1 MLSSP
6 DDAVFS
12 FGGDG
17 GEAMG
22 GPLTG
27 VRVIDLTTVISGP
40 YGTQIMGDMGAD
52 VVKVETHAGDIM
64 RNPGPAASP
73 GMGAAYMGCNR
84 NKRSLVLDLKDPR
97 GLDALLRLV
106 RTADVFI
113 HNMRVKAARRLG
125 IDYDA
130 LSRINGRLIYCV
142 IAGFGTDGPYGD
154 RPAYDD
160 VVQGMSGVAATQGG
174 PGGEPQFIKSI
185 VADKTSGLASF
196 GVVSAALYHRERSGR
211 GQYVEV
217 PMFET
222 MVSFNYVENL
232 AGFTFDPPR
241 GGAGY
246 DRLTTP
252 YRRPHKTADGHIA
265 ALPYSAAHWRRFFA
279 AAGRP
284 DLAEDARLA
293 TGITIAAHVGELYA
307 ELGTILETRPTAE
320 WLDLLERLE
329 IPCGPINGAEELLED
344 QHLDA
349 VNFFD
354 LRTHPSEGP
363 VRVMRSPYRFSETA
377 NTIDRLAPRIG
388 EHSVEILRE
397 AGYTPS
403 EIDELIAA
411 GVTVD
416 AGKR

>member
-1 MLSSP
+1 
-6 DDAVFS
+6 
-12 FGGDG
+12 
-17 GEAMG
+17 MG

-52 VVKVETHAGDIM
+52 VVKVESHAGDIM
-64 RNPGPAASP
+64 RHPGPAASP

-97 GLDALLRLV
+97 GLEALKRLT
-106 RTADVFI
+106 RTADVFV
-113 HNMRVKAARRLG
+113 HNMRIKAAKRLG

-130 LSRINGRLIYCV
+130 LARINDRLIYCV

-174 PGGEPQFIKSI
+174 PGGEPQFIKAI
-185 VADKTSGLASF
+185 VADKTAGLASF
-196 GVVSAALYHRERSGR
+196 GVVAAALYHRERTGR

-232 AGFTFDPPR
+232 AGYTFDPPK

-252 YRRPHKTADGHIA
+252 FRRPHKTADGYIA

-284 DLAEDARLA
+284 DLAEDPRLA
-293 TGITIAAHVGELYA
+293 TGITIARHVGELYA
-307 ELGTILETRPTAE
+307 ELAAILETRPTAE
-320 WLDLLERLE
+320 WLDLLERIE
-329 IPCGPINGAEELLED
+329 IPCGPINGARELLED
-344 QHLDA
+344 EHLAA
-349 VNFFD
+349 VGFFA
-354 LRTHPSEGP
+354 LRPHPSEGP

-388 EHSVEILRE
+388 EHSVEILGE
-397 AGYTPS
+397 AGYGAA
-403 EIDELIAA
+403 EIDELIEA
-411 GVTVD
+411 GVTSD
-416 AGKR
+416 GTGGKGASS